1 MERADPLPPPLP
13 CTNRQLSSRAHSVFS
28 FCPLIRGRDM
38 YAYYSLKS
46 WILQQWFSFSLKK
59 QAAFVGK
66 IDIPR
71 RIMYNMMLLIMSAE
85 TGHPTLKKRR

>member
-1 MERADPLPPPLP
+1 
-13 CTNRQLSSRAHSVFS
+13 
-28 FCPLIRGRDM
+28 M
-38 YAYYSLKS
+38 YAYYSPSTAL
-46 WILQQWFSFSLKK
+46 LQQKFSFFRKK
-59 QAAFVGK
+59 RCAFAGK